1 MARKPRITRT
11 IATTK
16 ATVLTVDCVSAELGN
31 DTITIPG
38 KVDEK
43 SALKFAKKQ
52 LENDDLKVVKIVSIH
67 TDAKLYAMDEATFIA
82 NAECIG
88 EGRIAKNQ

>member
-1 MARKPRITRT
+1 MARKAKITRT

-16 ATVLTVDCVSAELGN
+16 ATVLTVDCVSAEITN
-31 DTITIPG
+31 STIDIPG

-43 SALKFAKKQ
+43 SALKYAKKN
-52 LENDDLKVVKIVSIH
+52 LENDDLKVVKIVSIK
-67 TDAKLYAMDEATFIA
+67 TDAKLYAMDEETFIA

-88 EGRIAKNQ
+88 EGRIGKDQ